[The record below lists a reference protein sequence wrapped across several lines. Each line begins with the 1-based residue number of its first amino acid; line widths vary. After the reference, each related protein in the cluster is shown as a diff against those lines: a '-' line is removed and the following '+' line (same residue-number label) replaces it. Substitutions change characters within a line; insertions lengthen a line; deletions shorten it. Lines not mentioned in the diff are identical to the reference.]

1 MKNIHKYITN
11 SIKSFNQIK
20 YKIIQSKKVYK
31 IKRQIWN
38 NQIKKIK
45 NWKKDKI
52 MKQNKNLIKIL
63 WKDMKKILEMT
74 Y

>member
-1 MKNIHKYITN
+1 MKNIHKYKTN
-11 SIKSFNQIK
+11 SINSLNQIK
-20 YKIIQSKKVYK
+20 YKIIQSKKFYK
-31 IKRQIWN
+31 IKIQIWN

-52 MKQNKNLIKIL
+52 MKQNMNLIKIL